1 MAFRVELT
9 RRARRS
15 LSAELPETVTAACWE
30 FIIGPLAADPHRVG
44 KALRDDLTGRYSA
57 RRGEF
62 RVIYEIHEEVVVVR
76 VIDVR
81 HRRDAYS

>member
-9 RRARRS
+9 RCARRS
-15 LSAELPETVTAACWE
+15 LSEELPEPVAAACWE
-30 FIIGPLAADPHRVG
+30 FIIGPLSADPYRVG
-44 KALRDDLTGRYSA
+44 KALRDDLAGRYSA

>member
-1 MAFRVELT
+1 MAFQVELT

-15 LSAELPETVTAACWE
+15 LSEELPETVAAACWE
-30 FIIGPLAADPHRVG
+30 FIIGPLAEDPYRVG
-44 KALRDDLTGRYSA
+44 KALRDALSGRYSA

-62 RVIYEIHEEVVVVR
+62 RVVYEIHEEIVVVR

-81 HRRDAYS
+81 HRRDAYA